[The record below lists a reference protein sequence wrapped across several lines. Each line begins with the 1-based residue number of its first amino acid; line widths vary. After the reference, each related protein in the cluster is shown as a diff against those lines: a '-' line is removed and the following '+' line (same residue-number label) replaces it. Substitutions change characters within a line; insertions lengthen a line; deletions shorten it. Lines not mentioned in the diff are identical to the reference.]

1 MIAVP
6 ETISIEFVK
15 SLTPT
20 DIREILE
27 NASDVIID
35 QIIAL
40 LPKPTQEDYVAA
52 HRVLDDGIYDSNGN
66 IIGEKHPED

>member
-20 DIREILE
+20 DVREILE
-27 NASDVIID
+27 NASDAIID
-35 QIIAL
+35 QVTGL
-40 LPKPTQEDYVAA
+40 
-52 HRVLDDGIYDSNGN
+52 R
-66 IIGEKHPED
+66 

>member
-20 DIREILE
+20 DVREILE
-27 NASDVIID
+27 NESDAIID
-35 QIIAL
+35 QVIAL
-40 LPKPTQEDYVAA
+40 LPMPTQEDYVAA
-52 HRVLDDGIYDSNGN
+52 HRVLDDGIYDSCGN

>member
-1 MIAVP
+1 MIAIP
-6 ETISIEFVK
+6 KTISIEFVR

-27 NASDVIID
+27 NASDAIID
-35 QIIAL
+35 QVIAL
-40 LPKPTQEDYVAA
+40 LPTPTQENYSDA
-52 HRVLDDGIYDSNGN
+52 HQILDDGIYDSEGH

>member
-1 MIAVP
+1 MIAIP
-6 ETISIEFVK
+6 KAISMEFVQ

-27 NASDVIID
+27 NASDSIID
-35 QIIAL
+35 QIIAF
-40 LPKPTQEDYVAA
+40 LPIPTQEDYSEA
-52 HRVLDDGIYDSNGN
+52 HQFLDDGIYDSSGN

>member
-1 MIAVP
+1 MIAIP
-6 ETISIEFVK
+6 KTISIEFVR

-27 NASDVIID
+27 NASNTIID
-35 QIIAL
+35 QVIAL
-40 LPKPTQEDYVAA
+40 LPTPTQENYSEA
-52 HRVLDDGIYDSNGN
+52 HQFLDDGIYDSSGN